1 MAATHAWCR
10 QPDAILTAVEIICEA
25 AGNPLARER
34 VRLESRLAV
43 TADLQGEDYDR
54 EMAQW
59 LEESGRRRG
68 VRPAEPPA
76 ELLAYLEQL
85 AGRKLR
91 SREDIRAYFLSLR
104 TEEAER
110 RHADER
116 RRVRRE
122 AVFLVVLV
130 AAAMQYYYWD
140 VSLQIASLQ
149 KTHYFVPAP
158 SGNQRS

>member
-1 MAATHAWCR
+1 M
-10 QPDAILTAVEIICEA
+10 TAE
-25 AGNPLARER
+25 
-34 VRLESRLAV
+34 
-43 TADLQGEDYDR
+43 LQGEDYDR

-68 VRPAEPPA
+68 ARKEEPPA

-85 AGRKLR
+85 AARKLR
-91 SREDIRAYFLSLR
+91 SREDIRAYFYSLQAD
-104 TEEAER
+104 EAER
-110 RHADER
+110 RHADQR

-122 AVFLVVLV
+122 GVFLVVLV

-149 KTHYFVPAP
+149 KVHYFVPAP
-158 SGNQRS
+158 GGSHRL

>member
-1 MAATHAWCR
+1 M
-10 QPDAILTAVEIICEA
+10 D
-25 AGNPLARER
+25 
-34 VRLESRLAV
+34 
-43 TADLQGEDYDR
+43 ADLPGEDYDHQ
-54 EMAQW
+54 MAQW

-68 VRPAEPPA
+68 LRPEEPPA

-91 SREDIRAYFLSLR
+91 SSEDIRAYFLSLQ
-104 TEEAER
+104 TDEAER

-122 AVFLVVLV
+122 AAFLVVLV
-130 AAAMQYYYWD
+130 VAVMQYYYWD

-149 KTHYFVPAP
+149 KVHYFVPTP
-158 SGNQRS
+158 GGSQRL